1 MLTKALSILSILGIV
16 CSLYI
21 TLLYER
27 TSSKLKLLQEQHTK
41 LQEVYKDCSES
52 KDKLVE
58 SEAVTEQVVAK
69 QVADLIVLEN
79 EKKTLKDQLKSI
91 PKKCPKHVVNN
102 TGTQD
107 ESIQVEYVDI
117 DAPFDVDYLGV
128 FKQLGDKNKRDSNS
142 P

>member
-16 CSLYI
+16 SSLSLA
-21 TLLYER
+21 LLYER
-27 TSSKLKLLQEQHTK
+27 TSSKLKLLQEQNTK
-41 LQEVYKDCSES
+41 LQSDYKDCSES
-52 KDKLVE
+52 KEKLVE
-58 SEAVTEQVVAK
+58 SRAITEQVVAK

-107 ESIQVEYVDI
+107 ESIQEEYVDI
-117 DAPFDVDYLGV
+117 DAPFDDDYLGV
-128 FKQLGDKNKRDSNS
+128 FKQLSKNKRDSNS

>member
-1 MLTKALSILSILGIV
+1 MLIKALSVLTILGIV
-16 CSLYI
+16 SSLSMA
-21 TLLYER
+21 LLYER

-41 LQEVYKDCSES
+41 LQNDYKECSES
-52 KDKLVE
+52 KKRLKE

-79 EKKTLKDQLKSI
+79 EKKSLKDQLKNI
-91 PKKCPKHVVNN
+91 PKKCPKQVINN

-107 ESIQVEYVDI
+107 ENIQAEYVDI
-117 DAPFDVDYLGV
+117 DAPFDDDFLGV
-128 FKQLGDKNKRDSNS
+128 FKQLNKNKGDSNS

>member
-1 MLTKALSILSILGIV
+1 MLTKALSIISVLGIV
-16 CSLYI
+16 SSLSI
-21 TLLYER
+21 ALLYQH
-27 TSSKLKLLQEQHTK
+27 TSSKIELLESKYTK

-52 KDKLVE
+52 KEKLKE
-58 SEAVTEQVVAK
+58 SEAVTEQIVAK

-107 ESIQVEYVDI
+107 EVQVEYVDI
-117 DAPFDVDYLGV
+117 DAPFDDDYLGV
-128 FKQLGDKNKRDSNS
+128 FKQLGSKDKRDSNS